1 MDLALRI
8 VPVSANFQS
17 FISMA
22 EAGGQ
27 CYMASSVM
35 TSQELASYFKP
46 SLCIFDLKATNKRD
60 ALAEMVE
67 AVCADRDIRD
77 RGLIL
82 EMLLNRE
89 SLGSTAIGKGVAFP
103 HGRTLAVRELYIVFA
118 RSAAGLDFDSVDRKP
133 THVIF
138 LIIAPPQDRDNLY
151 LQVLGRVVDLIK
163 DDASRERIAAAR
175 GFDELKVIIEGQGL

>member
-1 MDLALRI
+1 MTSIPL
-8 VPVSANFQS
+8 
-17 FISMA
+17 
-22 EAGGQ
+22 
-27 CYMASSVM
+27 M
-35 TSQELASYFKP
+35 TSQELASYFRE
-46 SLCIFDLKATNKRD
+46 SLCIFDLKAATKRD

-67 AVCADRDIRD
+67 AVCSEREIKD

-103 HGRTLAVRELYIVFA
+103 HGRTLAVRELSIVYG
-118 RSAAGLDFDSVDRKP
+118 RSVAGIDFDSVDRKP
-133 THVIF
+133 THVFF

-163 DDASRERIAAAR
+163 DDASRERVAGASN
-175 GFDELKVIIEGQGL
+175 FSELKTIIEGKGL

>member
-1 MDLALRI
+1 
-8 VPVSANFQS
+8 
-17 FISMA
+17 
-22 EAGGQ
+22 
-27 CYMASSVM
+27 MASSLM
-35 TSQELASYFKP
+35 TSQELASYFRE

-67 AVCADRDIRD
+67 TVCADREIRD

-103 HGRTLAVRELYIVFA
+103 HGRTLAVRDLFIVFA
-118 RSAAGLDFDSVDRKP
+118 RSTPGIDFDSIDRKP
-133 THVIF
+133 THVFF
-138 LIIAPPQDRDNLY
+138 LIIAPPQDKDNVY

-163 DDASRERIAAAR
+163 DDASRERVATAN